1 MLFLKLSNPNSSQMI
16 VSNAIPDT
24 VKVLSSSFINT
35 HVPMTRAIELME
47 SAFKILSANSAYIPP
62 RVVMTTP
69 DNKLSVFFKPAFMN
83 LYKRMSIKIL
93 TQLLANENVDI
104 ATIKGLVL
112 LIDMETGQILSI
124 TDGSYLT
131 ALRTGAASGIAT
143 SHLANPDASSLA
155 VFGCGAQGK
164 TQLEA
169 ILAVRPIEQVFL
181 FDICDSLAIKL
192 ATDMKA
198 TFNGNVT
205 VNPGLSVLKQVDVIC
220 TATPSTTPLFNMSH
234 IKQGVHINAIGSYRS
249 DMQEIGS
256 DIFKYA
262 RIYLDDAPACIS
274 GSGDLFI
281 PLNSGILQESDI
293 LGEIGEMMSG
303 SIAGR
308 QSPTDIT
315 VFKTV
320 GNAIQ
325 DFFVVNEAYELS
337 LAREAEGFLD

>member
-1 MLFLKLSNPNSSQMI
+1 MS
-16 VSNAIPDT
+16 
-24 VKVLSSSFINT
+24 
-35 HVPMTRAIELME
+35 RAIELME
-47 SAFKILSANSAYIPP
+47 SAFKILSANSAYVPP

-69 DNKLSVFFKPAFMN
+69 DDKMSVFFKPAFMS

-93 TQLLANENVDI
+93 TQLLANENKDI

-112 LIDMETGQILSI
+112 LIDMETGHILSI

-143 SHLANPDASSLA
+143 AHLANPDSSSLA

-181 FDICDSLAIKL
+181 FDLSDSLAHCL
-192 ATDMKA
+192 AENVKA
-198 TFNGNVT
+198 TFKGNVT
-205 VNPGLSVLKQVDVIC
+205 VNPGLGVLKQVDVIC
-220 TATPSTTPLFNMSH
+220 TATPSTTPLFSLRH
-234 IKQGVHINAIGSYRS
+234 VKPGVHINAIGSYRP
-249 DMQEIGS
+249 DMQEIDS
-256 DIFKYA
+256 DIFKHA
-262 RIYLDDAPACIS
+262 RVYLDDAPACIT

-308 QSPTDIT
+308 QTPSDIT

-337 LAREAEGFLD
+337 LATEADIFMD